1 MMRADVTRDVISDLW
16 PLYRT
21 GEASADS
28 GRLIE
33 SFLARDAPFRAILE
47 ASEELAD
54 TMPETRLAPDA
65 GLRLLTS
72 ARKRIFLR
80 VLLTGAIIGL
90 ALFAIA
96 VVIHALK

>member
-1 MMRADVTRDVISDLW
+1 MTRADVTRDVISDLW

-33 SFLARDAPFRAILE
+33 SFLAGDEPFRAILE
-47 ASEELAD
+47 ASEDLAD
-54 TMPETRLAPDA
+54 AMPEAPLAPDD

-72 ARKRIFLR
+72 ARRRIFVR

-96 VVIHALK
+96 VAIHALK